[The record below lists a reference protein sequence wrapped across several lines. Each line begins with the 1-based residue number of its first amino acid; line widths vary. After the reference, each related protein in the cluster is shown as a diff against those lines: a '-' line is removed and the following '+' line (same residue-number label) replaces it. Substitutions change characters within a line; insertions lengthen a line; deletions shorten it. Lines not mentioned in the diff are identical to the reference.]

1 MYTDVSVLA
10 TDNHLY
16 PILREEGW
24 IMVKRLSLFLRNLCS
39 ITAAFV
45 TFFVFMNFLI
55 VYKLKVFMAFL
66 ADMLYMCLYI
76 AM

>member
-1 MYTDVSVLA
+1 
-10 TDNHLY
+10 
-16 PILREEGW
+16 
-24 IMVKRLSLFLRNLCS
+24 MVKRLSLFLRNLCS